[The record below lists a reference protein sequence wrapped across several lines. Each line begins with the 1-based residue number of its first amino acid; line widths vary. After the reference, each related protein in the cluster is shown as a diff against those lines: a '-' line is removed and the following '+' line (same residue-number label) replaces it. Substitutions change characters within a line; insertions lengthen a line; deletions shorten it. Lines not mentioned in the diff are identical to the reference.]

1 MPSNQPIPSPDAGQ
15 IGARAPL
22 TFYNKVVLSTSG
34 TIDTTNTAMAPG
46 VTVVKT
52 ASENGRYTIT
62 LPQNFY
68 ALRDVRVVVITVD
81 DASHGALS
89 VALPHSL
96 RDIDVGMGANDGT
109 FELQFHNAS
118 TNWTDDDL
126 PDNLSFFLTIV
137 VDRGF

>member
-1 MPSNQPIPSPDAGQ
+1 MPSNQPIVEPHAGQ
-15 IGARAPL
+15 VGSRAPI
-22 TFYNKVVLSTSG
+22 TFYNKVVLGASG
-34 TIDTTNTAMAPG
+34 AVDTANTVMAKG

-52 ASENGRYTIT
+52 ASKNGRYTFT
-62 LPQNFY
+62 LPVNFF

-81 DASHGALS
+81 DASHGALT

-96 RDIDVGMGANDGT
+96 RDVDVGQGANDGT

-126 PDNLSFFLTIV
+126 PDNLSFLCNIE
-137 VDRGF
+137 VDRGV